1 MKGDEPALLDLRKRP
16 ATDADAEFI
25 FECIKRALG
34 PHVIATYGPWDE
46 DWQRKNFSRTTDPRS
61 HEIIEV
67 SARPAGC
74 LFVEDCDACL
84 ELHRILLLPEFQNR
98 GVGTRLIRELLSEAL
113 ATRKRVR
120 LRVFRVNPARR
131 LYERLGFR
139 VVGENRTHVSME
151 ALGGT

>member
-1 MKGDEPALLDLRKRP
+1 MTGDEPATRDLRKRR

-25 FECIKRALG
+25 FECVKTALG
-34 PHVIATYGPWDE
+34 PYVVATYGPWDE
-46 DWQRKNFSRTTDPRS
+46 DWQRKNFSQTTDPRS

-67 SARPAGC
+67 ATRPAGC
-74 LFVEDCDACL
+74 LFVEDCGACL

-98 GVGTRLIRELLSEAL
+98 GIGTRLVRELLSEAL
-113 ATRKRVR
+113 ATGKRVS

-139 VVGENRTHVSME
+139 VIGESRTHYSMQ
-151 ALGGT
+151 AG